1 MINEIIPEYPES
13 ERASSYAAAESWRLP
28 YWDWAT
34 NPKVPWLAAVPQL
47 YVTPPGLP
55 KVKMDNPLYQF
66 AMPNSKNMASEGVG
80 DVKLMG
86 EERSLSVSPQKK
98 LARGFFSKYICI

>member
-13 ERASSYAAAESWRLP
+13 ERDSSRAVADSWRLP

-34 NPKVPWLAAVPQL
+34 NPKIPWLASVPQL
-47 YVTPPGLP
+47 YVTPPGLS
-55 KVKMDNPLYQF
+55 KIKMDNPLYQF

-86 EERSLSVSPQKK
+86 EETVLTVCP
-98 LARGFFSKYICI
+98 

>member
-13 ERASSYAAAESWRLP
+13 ERASSRAAADSWRLP

-34 NPKVPWLAAVPQL
+34 NPKVPSLAAAPHL
-47 YVTPPGLP
+47 FVTPPGLP
-55 KVKMDNPLYQF
+55 MVMMDNPLYQF

-80 DVKLMG
+80 DVTVMG
-86 EERSLSVSPQKK
+86 EDIVLAVCPQKK
-98 LARGFFSKYICI
+98 LA

>member
-13 ERASSYAAAESWRLP
+13 ERASSRAAADSWRLP

-34 NPKVPWLAAVPQL
+34 NPKIPWLASVPQL
-47 YVTPPGLP
+47 YVTPPGLR

-80 DVKLMG
+80 NVKLMG
-86 EERSLSVSPQKK
+86 EETVLAVCPQTQ
-98 LARGFFSKYICI
+98 LA